1 MPRRKKGDYIGRAAL
16 EGMRAEIEAGRPP
29 FKMVM
34 VGMTLGGKPIDDY
47 APDFWLVSDTGG
59 GDPIGYLTSPWHA
72 PELGCNIALGYV
84 PVGKSAVGTELLV
97 WLPDEYASEPGR
109 PDRAQVC
116 EVPFRP
122 SVNPS
127 ARELAHARGEDAAE

>member
-1 MPRRKKGDYIGRAAL
+1 MML
-16 EGMRAEIEAGRPP
+16 
-29 FKMVM
+29 

-47 APDFWLVSDTGG
+47 APDFWLVSDAAG

-72 PELGCNIALGYV
+72 PELGTNIALGYV
-84 PVGKSAVGTELLV
+84 PVARSAVGTELTV
-97 WLPDEYASEPGR
+97 HLPDEYAIEPGKPVPAR
-109 PDRAQVC
+109 VC

-127 ARELAHARGEDAAE
+127 ARELALARGEDATV

>member
-1 MPRRKKGDYIGRAAL
+1 MPRKKAGDYIGRAAL
-16 EGMRAEIEAGRPP
+16 ERMRAEIAAGRPP

-34 VGMTLGGKPIDDY
+34 VGMTLGGRPIDDY
-47 APDFWLVSDTGG
+47 APDFWLVSHAGG
-59 GDPIGYLTSPWHA
+59 GDPIGYLTSPWYS
-72 PELGCNIALGYV
+72 PELGCNIALGHV
-84 PVGKSAVGTELLV
+84 PVGRSAVGTELRV
-97 WLPDEYASEPGR
+97 RLPDEYASRPGQ

-127 ARELAHARGEDAAE
+127 ARELAHARGEDAAD